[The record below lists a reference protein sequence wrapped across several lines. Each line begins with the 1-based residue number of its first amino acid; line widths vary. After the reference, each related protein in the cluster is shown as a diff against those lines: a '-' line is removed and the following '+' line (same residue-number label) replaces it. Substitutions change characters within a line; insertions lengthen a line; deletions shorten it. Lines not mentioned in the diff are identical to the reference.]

1 MAAEMSS
8 AALLTQAVTSGD
20 AKAVSAA
27 LAGGADVDERNNGG
41 QTALILAVIFGHT
54 HLVQL
59 LINAGAN
66 PRLRDNLGLDAIEWA
81 QRRGLGDALEIFRT
95 SSIRSSSP
103 PIRQVRVAEPAPTET
118 RSDADE
124 KSRKWL
130 AGVKQ
135 RIQEQA
141 RKEPP
146 VIQPEP
152 EPLPKPAPEPVPE
165 REPMPE
171 PVPEPTPEP
180 EPVPAPIEATSKTSS
195 TRKRCPRCNTIYNSE
210 LLYYCAH
217 HVVPLVDADQPIF
230 APPPSNAITNT
241 PLLWMFI
248 LITVSIAAFTGYLIT
263 SQLSRVVIP
272 DTPAATTPQ
281 QPESFLKGTPVAAG
295 ELAGK
300 SVKLPE
306 AECPVFENDSRP
318 ANAAHTVDVHIK
330 IDKTGKVYWA
340 RAEGGDEQLR
350 RAASDAASNSTFS
363 PDKLRGRE
371 TEGTITYTFAP

>member
-1 MAAEMSS
+1 MSS
-8 AALLTQAVTSGD
+8 AALLTQAVTSGN

-27 LAGGADVDERNNGG
+27 LANGADVDERNNGG

-81 QRRGLGDALEIFRT
+81 KRRGLTEAIEIFGAV
-95 SSIRSSSP
+95 SQ
-103 PIRQVRVAEPAPTET
+103 PIRQIRVEEEPRIPTET
-118 RSDADE
+118 RIDTDE

-141 RKEPP
+141 RKE
-146 VIQPEP
+146 VQV
-152 EPLPKPAPEPVPE
+152 PVPV
-165 REPMPE
+165 
-171 PVPEPTPEP
+171 PVPLPEP
-180 EPVPAPIEATSKTSS
+180 EPVLEAEPEPEPVLEAEPEPEPAPKTSA

-217 HVVPLVDADQPIF
+217 HVVPLVDADEPIF
-230 APPPSNAITNT
+230 QTPTSNSVTNT
-241 PLLWMFI
+241 PLLLLFI
-248 LITVSIAAFTGYLIT
+248 LVTVSIAAFTGYMIT
-263 SQLSRVVIP
+263 SQLSQVVIP
-272 DTPAATTPQ
+272 DTPTATTQQ
-281 QPESFLKGTPVAAG
+281 QPDSYLKGTPVTSG

-300 SVKLPE
+300 SVQLPQ
-306 AECPVFENDSRP
+306 AECPVFGNEPRP
-318 ANAAHTVDVHIK
+318 ANTSYTVNVHIR
-330 IDKTGKVYWA
+330 IDKAGKVYWA
-340 RAEGGDEQLR
+340 RAEGGDEPLR
-350 RAASDAASNSTFS
+350 RAASEAASNSTFA

-371 TEGTITYTFAP
+371 TEGTITYNFAP